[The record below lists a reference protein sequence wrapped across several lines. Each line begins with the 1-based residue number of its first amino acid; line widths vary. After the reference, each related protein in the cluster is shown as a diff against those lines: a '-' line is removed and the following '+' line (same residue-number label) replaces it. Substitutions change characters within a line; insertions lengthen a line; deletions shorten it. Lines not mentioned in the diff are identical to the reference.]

1 MSEFLREQLKRQEGY
16 RFSAYEDTNGYV
28 TIGYGHMIDQER
40 GGGISVR
47 VAELLLDDDIYEA
60 RKQLDRVYPWTN
72 GLKQQRYDVLVNM
85 VFQMGISGLGTFRR
99 MLAHLQKAEYEAA
112 ANEMLDSKWARN
124 HLTRA
129 GELSEQMRFGRYKG
143 EKEV

>member
-16 RFSAYEDTNGYV
+16 RFSAYADTNGYQ
-28 TIGYGHMIDQER
+28 TIGYGHMIDENR
-40 GGGISVR
+40 GGGVSVR

-60 RKQLDRVYPWTN
+60 RKQLDRVFPWAN

-85 VFQMGISGLGTFRR
+85 AFQMGISGLGTFRR
-99 MLAHLQKAEYEAA
+99 MLAHLQAGHFDKAAD
-112 ANEMLDSKWARN
+112 EMLDSKWAKN

-143 EKEV
+143 ERG